1 MNNLTTYI
9 NANIMLL
16 SALSCVTLT
25 DSELPA
31 ISNGQIYN
39 NSIIPSINTSFS
51 WENNT
56 PYSVKNVAI
65 STETVLVK
73 TSDYEDF
80 EIISSFAQKLLI
92 TEDELKKYLPK
103 YLSEENYNNLLTE
116 LKSFPYNI
124 DNRMYTYSLD
134 NNIIYQGDGI
144 KEMPIIDLANIGK
157 GVKITNCLILSN
169 TCDMDIANNR
179 LFPASIMYAPI
190 INLANY
196 ISVLQKQGVDDT
208 KIKNHVTN
216 LKQQKITQIIYLP
229 ANSRID
235 DSIVFLDRIQH
246 IDNRYIDRNLL
257 ETKRLFSLSDYG
269 FYMLIFKLSVHF
281 SRIQEKVNRGSSS
294 ISN

>member
-1 MNNLTTYI
+1 M
-9 NANIMLL
+9 
-16 SALSCVTLT
+16 
-25 DSELPA
+25 
-31 ISNGQIYN
+31 
-39 NSIIPSINTSFS
+39 
-51 WENNT
+51 
-56 PYSVKNVAI
+56 
-65 STETVLVK
+65 
-73 TSDYEDF
+73 
-80 EIISSFAQKLLI
+80 I

-196 ISVLQKQGVDDT
+196 ISVLYLKF
-208 KIKNHVTN
+208 NHFRVFSAAICAGKVTGRSSP
-216 LKQQKITQIIYLP
+216 LP
-229 ANSRID
+229 AGQRLPMAGGYPVYPRPSALPDRQRSARL
-235 DSIVFLDRIQH
+235 DSSTSIPNPPVAPYAPSITR
-246 IDNRYIDRNLL
+246 
-257 ETKRLFSLSDYG
+257 RL
-269 FYMLIFKLSVHF
+269 K
-281 SRIQEKVNRGSSS
+281 
-294 ISN
+294 

>member
-1 MNNLTTYI
+1 M
-9 NANIMLL
+9 
-16 SALSCVTLT
+16 
-25 DSELPA
+25 
-31 ISNGQIYN
+31 
-39 NSIIPSINTSFS
+39 
-51 WENNT
+51 
-56 PYSVKNVAI
+56 
-65 STETVLVK
+65 
-73 TSDYEDF
+73 
-80 EIISSFAQKLLI
+80 I

-157 GVKITNCLILSN
+157 GMKITNCLILSN